1 MTLSFF
7 WASLGINLLA
17 GAIIFI
23 VGINWDMIPK
33 SFEKYKIKKFWGKNV
48 FEDQFVIEYGAL
60 TDSRLA
66 QPQTNTPTARFIK
79 RYHDGRAIGI
89 AGPWGNIVG
98 DCEIRASSYFIN
110 VMSTFRRKAINVEAD
125 SDGFKNLNRTII
137 SLGSPDSN
145 EISDFILRQQNNVFL
160 KFNQNNNCPCIEDIN
175 SGKQFIGFQPPIKKD
190 YGLIVKIKNYRFPG
204 HYFFVCAGLGE
215 FGTSGASWYL
225 ANKWKEFLDKEE
237 FGVVI
242 EVELGSDESAIKVFP
257 E

>member
-1 MTLSFF
+1 MTCTLF

-23 VGINWDMIPK
+23 VGVYWHLIPK
-33 SFEKYKIKKFWGKNV
+33 SYEKYKMKKFWGRNV
-48 FEDQFVIEYGAL
+48 FEDQFAIEYGAL

-66 QPQTNTPTARFIK
+66 QPQTSPSTERFIK
-79 RYHDGRAIGI
+79 HYHDGRAIRI
-89 AGPWGNIVG
+89 VGPWGNIVG
-98 DCEIRASSYFIN
+98 DCEIRASSYFIQIL
-110 VMSTFRRKAINVEAD
+110 STFRRKAINVEAD
-125 SDGFKNLNRTII
+125 TDGFKNLNRTII

-145 EISDFILRQQNNVFL
+145 EISDFILRQQHNVFL
-160 KFNQNNNCPCIEDIN
+160 KFNQNNLGPCIEDVK
-175 SGKQFIGFQPPIKKD
+175 SGKQFNGFQPPIRKD
-190 YGLIVKIKNYRFPG
+190 YGLIVKIKNCRFPG

-225 ANKWKEFLDKEE
+225 ANKWKEFINKEE

-242 EVELGSDESAIKVFP
+242 EVDLGSDESAIKVFP